1 MKAIILAAGHGTR
14 MLPITKTIPKEL
26 LPVGNKPVIHYI
38 VEGLSKAGI
47 KDMLIITSQS
57 KKALEDY
64 FDKNYEL
71 EDILTKKWKTD
82 ALQAINEP
90 KDLGNFTFVK
100 QTEQKGTG
108 HAILQAKP
116 WIQDEFFMV
125 VYADEIHHPKIYTEM
140 LDLHHQSGKSVILWK
155 EVDSDDVSKYG
166 ILKIENNFITDI
178 IEKPSIQE
186 APSNYALFT
195 PFIFPRKL
203 FDLLEQSQPDAKS
216 GEVYPRD
223 AVKHIMKADGVVP
236 YISNH
241 PMRDASGNPESRLA
255 TNIAFA
261 NNPNILD

>member
-1 MKAIILAAGHGTR
+1 MKAILLAAGHGTR

-71 EDILTKKWKTD
+71 EDLLQRKWKTE

-90 KDLGNFTFVK
+90 KSLGNFTFVK

-116 WIQDEFFMV
+116 RIQDDFFMV
-125 VYADEIHHPKIYTEM
+125 IYADEIHHPKIYQEM
-140 LDLHHQSGKSVILWK
+140 IDLHIQTGKSVILWK
-155 EVDSDDVSKYG
+155 EVHPDEVSKYG
-166 ILKIENNFITDI
+166 ILQIENGLITDI
-178 IEKPSIQE
+178 VEKPTKE
-186 APSNYALFT
+186 LAPSNYALFT
-195 PFIFPRKL
+195 PFIFPHAL
-203 FDLLEQSQPDAKS
+203 FDLLENTQPDEKS

-223 AVKHIMKADGVVP
+223 AVKHIMKTDGVVP
-236 YISNH
+236 YISRH
-241 PMRDASGNPESRLA
+241 PMRDASGTPQSRLE

-261 NNPNILD
+261 NNPHILE

>member
-38 VEGLSKAGI
+38 VEWLSKAGI

-71 EDILTKKWKTD
+71 EDILTKKWKID
-82 ALQAINEP
+82 ALKAINEP
-90 KDLGNFTFVK
+90 KDLWNFTFVK

-155 EVDSDDVSKYG
+155 EVSPDDVSKYG

-178 IEKPSIQE
+178 IEKPSTEE

-203 FDLLEQSQPDAKS
+203 FDLLEQSQPDPKS

-223 AVKHIMKADGVVP
+223 AVKHIMKTDGVVP
-236 YISNH
+236 YISSH

>member
-38 VEGLSKAGI
+38 VEWLSKAWI

-71 EDILTKKWKTD
+71 EDILTKKGKTD

-90 KDLGNFTFVK
+90 KSLGNFTFVK
-100 QTEQKGTG
+100 QTEQKGTW

-116 WIQDEFFMV
+116 RIQDEFFMV
-125 VYADEIHHPKIYTEM
+125 VYADEIHHPKIYSEM
-140 LDLHHQSGKSVILWK
+140 LDLHKTTWKSVILWK
-155 EVDSDDVSKYG
+155 EVNHEDVSKYW

-178 IEKPSIQE
+178 IEKPSIDE

-203 FDLLEQSQPDAKS
+203 FDLLEQTKPDEKS
-216 GEVYPRD
+216 WEVYPRD
-223 AVKHIMKADGVVP
+223 WVKHIMKADGVVP
-236 YISNH
+236 YISAH
-241 PMRDASGNPESRLA
+241 PMRDASGNPESWLA

>member
-1 MKAIILAAGHGTR
+1 MKAIILAAWHGTR

-38 VEGLSKAGI
+38 VEWLSKAGI
-47 KDMLIITSQS
+47 NDMLIITSQS

-82 ALQAINEP
+82 ALKAINEP

-140 LDLHHQSGKSVILWK
+140 LDLHSKSGKSVILWK
-155 EVDSDDVSKYG
+155 EVSPDEVSKYW
-166 ILKIENNFITDI
+166 ILQIENNFITDI
-178 IEKPSIQE
+178 IEKPSQEE

-203 FDLLEQSQPDAKS
+203 FDLLEQIQPDS
-216 GEVYPRD
+216 NSWEVYPWD
-223 AVKHIMKADGVVP
+223 WVKHIMKTDWVVP
-236 YISNH
+236 YISTH

-261 NNPNILD
+261 NNPHILD